1 MNVQRQTDLGQALH
15 LGTQMLGAAREGN
28 WNAVAVFR
36 PQYDALLR
44 QGASVKEVTLST
56 LLQVQQQHQQ
66 LVELTAEALA
76 SIAGQ
81 LEQQRRNH
89 RALNAYLLPCDGD

>member
-1 MNVQRQTDLGQALH
+1 MSVPGQAELQQV
-15 LGTQMLGAAREGN
+15 LQMGAQMLGLAREGD
-28 WNAVAVFR
+28 WNAVVGFR
-36 PQYDALLR
+36 PEYEALLR
-44 QGASVKEVTLST
+44 RGASVDDVPRRT

-66 LVELTAEALA
+66 LVELTAEARD

-89 RALNAYLLPCDGD
+89 RALNAYLLPCDED

>member
-1 MNVQRQTDLGQALH
+1 MSAPGSADLEHALQ
-15 LGTQMLGAAREGN
+15 LGSQMLGSAREGD
-28 WNAVAVFR
+28 WKAVTRLR

-44 QGASVKEVTLST
+44 QGDPGKDFARIT

-66 LVELTAEALA
+66 LVELTAQARD

-89 RALNAYLLPCDGD
+89 RALNAYLLPCDED

>member
-1 MNVQRQTDLGQALH
+1 MNVPAQADLEQALQ
-15 LGTQMLGAAREGN
+15 LGTQMLGAAREGD
-28 WNAVAVFR
+28 WKAVAGFR
-36 PQYDALLR
+36 PEYDALLR
-44 QGASVKEVTLST
+44 QGASVNEVARGT

-66 LVELTAEALA
+66 LVELTAHARD

-89 RALNAYLLPCDGD
+89 RALNAYLLPCDED